1 MFNYE
6 KFFDKIKNMFS
17 LLILD
22 RNRRKVYYNENIDD
36 DDDDLLIMSCYKL
49 SLWKTR
55 SLIENNNFKDFT
67 NQFLSIFKSMKKNFR
82 FKIPCSFIFQYV

>member
-1 MFNYE
+1 
-6 KFFDKIKNMFS
+6 MFS

-22 RNRRKVYYNENIDD
+22 RNRTQVYYNENIDDDDD

-55 SLIENNNFKDFT
+55 SLIENNNFKDST
-67 NQFLSIFKSMKKNFR
+67 NQFLSTGCFILFR
-82 FKIPCSFIFQYV
+82 VL